1 MQTTNSNALSNI
13 GREALRIVLPSWCV
27 VCDQPLPWRDRRASC
42 CGDCWRSLPRLTGS
56 RCRSCALPLP
66 AGEDVICISC
76 SADPLPV
83 DWCDAWG
90 EYTGGLER
98 LLHAFKF
105 GRHEFLDASLAT
117 LLHETRDDFSFDAIV
132 PVPMHWAKERRR
144 GYNQAELLARAL
156 GKRTGI
162 ACDARLLAKR
172 QENET
177 QSLLARAARR
187 ENVRNSFEASPRASG
202 KSILIVDDICTTG
215 ETFRA
220 CARAFVRAGAKRV
233 CAISVA
239 KAV

>member
-1 MQTTNSNALSNI
+1 
-13 GREALRIVLPSWCV
+13 
-27 VCDQPLPWRDRRASC
+27 
-42 CGDCWRSLPRLTGS
+42 
-56 RCRSCALPLP
+56 LPLP
-66 AGEDVICISC
+66 GALDTICISC

-105 GRHEFLDASLAT
+105 ARHDFLDASLAT
-117 LLHETRDDFSFDAIV
+117 LLHETRDAFAFDAIV

-162 ACDARLLAKR
+162 ECDARLLMKR
-172 QENET
+172 QENDT

-187 ENVRNSFEASPRASG
+187 ENVRKAFEASPRASG

-220 CARAFVRAGAKRV
+220 CATELCRAGATRV
-233 CAISVA
+233 SAISVA